1 MARLIK
7 GAFVEDLAISTGK
20 LAQGAVTAE
29 KITAGSIIS
38 TKIGNGAVITA
49 RLADD
54 AVTNDKLAANSV
66 DSDQY
71 VDASID
77 NAHLSADCVSADKL
91 KIAYGDSIRLVNSGG
106 STVGISID
114 SDGDLVG
121 PDTNKIASQN
131 YVSTAVANLVDSSP
145 DSLNT
150 LNELAAALGDDANFS
165 TTITSL
171 IGTGFTG
178 SGLGTDGQY
187 TAPSG
192 TNYLGSSSSLLNA
205 SVTLDSSIK
214 SVETSLTSSIST
226 NVSALET
233 KINTVEASSG
243 LQADGSFSI
252 SGTNYADSATS
263 LLGAIEDV
271 DGQVKTNADAIA
283 SNDTDI
289 ATNASAISSNTSN
302 ISSQSSLLDT
312 HEASIGLNANGSF
325 SAPSGTNYLGSVTS
339 VLGASVALDT
349 ALNTVATNA
358 TRSLNQTKEQE
369 LVVITSTHISNN
381 TVSFELDELSRHDGS
396 VCVQY
401 GNLILINGASYDFT
415 IASDA
420 STQKTTVTLS
430 DDYKQSG
437 SKALVAGDV
446 LVFRYDHDPSFTYSE

>member
-7 GAFVEDLAISTGK
+7 GHHVEDLGIATGN

-29 KITAGSIIS
+29 KITANSIIT
-38 TKIGNGAVITA
+38 TKIANGN
-49 RLADD
+49 
-54 AVTNDKLAANSV
+54 VTKAKLAADSV
-66 DSDQY
+66 DGTKIEDESIDSEHY
-71 VDASID
+71 VDGSID
-77 NAHLSADCVSADKL
+77 NAHLAADSVSADKL
-91 KIAYGDSIRLVNSGG
+91 KIAYGDSIRLVNQGG

-131 YVSTAVANLVDSSP
+131 YVSTAVANLVDSAP
-145 DSLNT
+145 ESLNT
-150 LNELAAALGDDANFS
+150 LNELSAALGDNANFS
-165 TTITSL
+165 TTISSL

-178 SGLGTDGQY
+178 AGLGTDGQY
-187 TAPSG
+187 SAPSG

-205 SVTLDSSIK
+205 AVTLDSSIK

-289 ATNASAISSNTSN
+289 ATNAASITSHASSLSSLSSLADAHESAI
-302 ISSQSSLLDT
+302 
-312 HEASIGLNANGSF
+312 GLTAAGAY
-325 SAPSGTNYLGSVTS
+325 SAPSGTNYLGSTS
-339 VLGASVALDT
+339 SVMSAVQALDT

-369 LVVITSTHISNN
+369 IVVITGTMITNN

-401 GNLILINGASYDFT
+401 GNLVLVPGSSYDFT
-415 IASDA
+415 VSSDV
-420 STQKTTVTLS
+420 SSQKTTVTLS
-430 DDYKQSG
+430 DDYKQTGDKSLA
-437 SKALVAGDV
+437 SGDV